1 MRLECFAV
9 RWRAVFKYL
18 SCHFDIEPG
27 PDGPFFDAAGM
38 VPIMA
43 PERKQRDR
51 HIEKIGCCQ
60 RRKFDRVRKGEIRGL
75 TAFMQAKRQK
85 ILPRVGVNRVRVGD
99 TWV

>member
-1 MRLECFAV
+1 MRLDVFFAV

-51 HIEKIGCCQ
+51 HIEKN
-60 RRKFDRVRKGEIRGL
+60 RL
-75 TAFMQAKRQK
+75 LSAQK
-85 ILPRVGVNRVRVGD
+85 IRQGKKRRNPRFDCIHASEKTKNFTQG
-99 TWV
+99 WSE